1 MSFRK
6 LSHGVIVVPSDV
18 KEMLF
23 LADYLF
29 FVGLRWDEVI
39 EYVM

>member
-1 MSFRK
+1 MRFWKFSQ
-6 LSHGVIVVPSDV
+6 GVIVVPSDV

-23 LADYLF
+23 LTDCLS
-29 FVGLRWDEVI
+29 FVGHRWDEVN